1 MGAREETRVVSG
13 LKDILVERPEPG
25 ILVLTIANPPVNAL
39 SVTVMRGI
47 AQALDDAGSD
57 GTRAAV
63 IRGDG
68 GNFSAGGDL
77 KSTAS
82 VTETLEL
89 LAAMMTAIRRASFP
103 VIAAVDGHC
112 FGGGFEL
119 AIQCDLRIA
128 ADTALFACSGVK
140 VGWLSPSPRLADL
153 VGLARAE
160 ELLLLGRRATAG
172 EMERIGLI
180 SEVCA
185 PDVLH
190 GRAMELATEIAS
202 LAPLSVAAT
211 KAGLRSWSGR
221 AADEADRWFQRTAA
235 ELAASKDHAE
245 AKRALVEKRPPK
257 FTGR

>member
-1 MGAREETRVVSG
+1 MSDLR
-13 LKDILVERPEPG
+13 DIRVERPKPG
-25 ILVLTIANPPVNAL
+25 ILVLTITNPPVNAL
-39 SVTVMRGI
+39 SVPVMLGI
-47 AQALDDAGSD
+47 AQALGDAGSE

-82 VTETLEL
+82 VTETLQL
-89 LAAMMTAIRRASFP
+89 LAATMTAVRRAPFP

-160 ELLLLGRRATAG
+160 ELLLLGRRATAA
-172 EMERIGLI
+172 EMERIGLV

-185 PDVLH
+185 PEALDR
-190 GRAMELATEIAS
+190 RAMELATDITL
-202 LAPLSVAAT
+202 LAPRSVAAT

-221 AADEADRWFQRTAA
+221 AADEADRWFQTQAA
-235 ELAASKDHAE
+235 LLAASEDHAE
-245 AKRALVEKRPPK
+245 AKQALVEKRRPK